1 MNDLSNIKGLG
12 PKTIET
18 LKNININNIEDLVY
32 YYPYRHEIVRLND
45 IKEAKDKD
53 NVVIE
58 CIVDSVPLTRR
69 FRANM
74 TSLTFRAMSNK
85 KMIAVMIFN
94 RAFLKSQ
101 IRPGSI
107 VTVIGKYD
115 ALKNTVIAS
124 DIKFER
130 LQTGSIIPVYHLTT
144 GLTSKAL
151 KKYIDEALT
160 KFDNYIDYVPDY
172 LNERY
177 NLISKKSAV
186 NMIHNPKNEDEVKKA
201 LIKLKY
207 EELFQFMFKINYLK
221 EVNKES
227 KIGYLRNVDP
237 EDVNEFIRSLPFELT
252 ADQDTAIEE
261 IYKDMTSSKRMN
273 RMLQGDVGSGK
284 TIVSVIA
291 AYINYLGK
299 YQTALMAPTEVLA
312 YQHYESIKNIL
323 AGTNIRVDIL
333 SGSMKKKEK
342 DEVVEKL
349 KDGKIDF
356 IIGTHALLS
365 DNVVFKNLGLV
376 ITDEQHRFG
385 VNQRA
390 SLKNKGLLPDVLYM
404 SATPIPRTF
413 ALTIYGDMDISNIKT
428 KPKGRKEIKTI
439 IKSEKELVQVYDM
452 MKREIDN
459 HHQVYIVSPLIED
472 SEVIDLTTVNEI
484 KRNIELYFNKTV
496 KSAILHGKLSKTD
509 KDKIMDDFKNGKIDV
524 LISTTVIEVGIDVKN
539 ATMMIIYDAERF
551 GLATL
556 HQLRGR
562 VGRNEYDCT
571 CILIGD
577 ESCERLKVLCESNDG
592 FYITEKDYEMRGEGD
607 LFGVKQSGDMSFK
620 IANLHED
627 MKILLQARDDS
638 KEFFNQNK
646 DNNFEN
652 YKEYAKIINELTKL
666 DYIKGVIRTGKST

>member
-18 LKNININNIEDLVY
+18 LKNININNMEDLVY

-74 TSLTFRAMSNK
+74 TSLTFRAMSSK

-452 MKREIDN
+452 MKNEIDN

-666 DYIKGVIRTGKST
+666 D

>member
-18 LKNININNIEDLVY
+18 LKNININNMEDLVY

-85 KMIAVMIFN
+85 KMIAIMIFN

-101 IRPGSI
+101 IKPGSI
-107 VTVIGKYD
+107 VTVVGKYD

-130 LQTGSIIPVYHLTT
+130 LQTGSIIPIYHLTT

-186 NMIHNPKNEDEVKKA
+186 NLIHNPKNEDEVKKA

-221 EVNKES
+221 EMNKES

-323 AGTNIRVDIL
+323 MGTDIRIDIL

-349 KDGKIDF
+349 KNGKIDF

-365 DNVVFKNLGLV
+365 DNVIFKNLGLV

-452 MKREIDN
+452 MKSEIDK

-666 DYIKGVIRTGKST
+666 D

>member
-74 TSLTFRAMSNK
+74 TSLTFRAMSSK

-177 NLISKKSAV
+177 NLISKKSTV
-186 NMIHNPKNEDEVKKA
+186 KLINNNKNEEEVKKA

-452 MKREIDN
+452 MKNEIDN

-666 DYIKGVIRTGKST
+666 D

>member
-18 LKNININNIEDLVY
+18 LKNININNMEDLVY

-85 KMIAVMIFN
+85 KMIAIMIFN

-101 IRPGSI
+101 IKPGSI

-144 GLTSKAL
+144 GLTSKTL

-186 NMIHNPKNEDEVKKA
+186 NLIHNPKNEDEVKKA

-221 EVNKES
+221 EMNKES

-252 ADQDTAIEE
+252 ADQDKAIEE

-323 AGTNIRVDIL
+323 MGTDIRIDIL

-349 KDGKIDF
+349 KNGKIDF

-365 DNVVFKNLGLV
+365 DNVIFKNLGLV

-452 MKREIDN
+452 MKNEIDK
-459 HHQVYIVSPLIED
+459 HHQVYIVSPLIEE

-496 KSAILHGKLSKTD
+496 KSAILHGKLSKQD
-509 KDKIMDDFKNGKIDV
+509 KDKIMNEFKEGKIDV

-666 DYIKGVIRTGKST
+666 D

>member
-1 MNDLSNIKGLG
+1 MNNLSAIKGLG

-18 LKNININNIEDLVY
+18 LKNIGVNSINDLVE
-32 YYPYRHEIVRLND
+32 YYPYRHDLIVLDN
-45 IKEAKDKD
+45 IKECVDKQ
-53 NVVIE
+53 NVIIE
-58 CIVDSVPLTRR
+58 CIIDSVPLSRR

-74 TSLTFRAMSNK
+74 TALTFRAMSNK

-94 RAFLKSQ
+94 RAFLKTQ
-101 IRPGSI
+101 LRPGTTI
-107 VTVIGKYD
+107 TVIGKYD

-124 DIKFER
+124 DIKFEKIV
-130 LQTGSIIPVYHLTT
+130 TGSIETVYHLTS
-144 GLTSKAL
+144 GLTSKSL
-151 KKYIDEALT
+151 KKYISEALT
-160 KFDNYIDYVPDY
+160 IFDDYTDYVPDY
-172 LNERY
+172 LNEKY
-177 NLISKKSAV
+177 KFISKKDAIKL
-186 NMIHNPKNEDEVKKA
+186 IHEPQNKEDVKKA
-201 LIKLKY
+201 KLKLKY
-207 EELFQFMFKINYLK
+207 EELFEFMFKINYLK
-221 EVNKES
+221 ELNKDN
-227 KIGYLRNVDP
+227 KIEYIRNVDP
-237 EDVNEFIRSLPFELT
+237 EDVNDFIRSLPFELT
-252 ADQDTAIEE
+252 PDQDKAIED
-261 IYKDMTSSKRMN
+261 IYNDMTSSKRMN

-284 TIVSVIA
+284 TIISVIA
-291 AYINYLGK
+291 AYINHLAK

-312 YQHYESIKNIL
+312 YQHYENIKNIL
-323 AGTNIRVDIL
+323 SGTNMRIDIL
-333 SGSMKKKEK
+333 VGSMKKKEK

-349 KDGKIDF
+349 AKGKIDF
-356 IIGTHALLS
+356 LIGTHALLS
-365 DNVVFKNLGLV
+365 ENVIFKNLGLV

-390 SLKNKGLLPDVLYM
+390 SLKNKGILPDTLYM

-439 IKSEKELVQVYDM
+439 VKSEKELVDVYELL
-452 MKREIDN
+452 KSEIDE
-459 HHQVYIVSPLIED
+459 HHQAYIVSPLIED

-484 KRNIELYFNKTV
+484 KRNIDLYFNKKI
-496 KSAILHGKLSKTD
+496 KSAIMHGKLSKAD
-509 KDKIMDDFKNGKIDV
+509 KDKIMNDFKAGKIDV

-562 VGRNEYDCT
+562 VGRNEFEST

-577 ESCERLKVLCESNDG
+577 KENKRLQVLEESNDG

-607 LFGVKQSGDMSFK
+607 LFGVKQSGDMQFK
-620 IANLHED
+620 IANLHTD

-638 KEFFNQNK
+638 KEFFDKNK

-652 YKEYAKIINELTKL
+652 YKEYAKIINEMTNL
-666 DYIKGVIRTGKST
+666 D

>member
-69 FRANM
+69 FRTNM
-74 TSLTFRAMSNK
+74 TSLTFRAMSSK

-273 RMLQGDVGSGK
+273 RMIQGDVGSGK

-323 AGTNIRVDIL
+323 SGTNIRVDIL

-652 YKEYAKIINELTKL
+652 YEEYAKIINELTKL
-666 DYIKGVIRTGKST
+666 D

>member
-18 LKNININNIEDLVY
+18 LKNININNMEDLVY

-45 IKEAKDKD
+45 IKEVKDKD

-101 IRPGSI
+101 IKPGSI

-284 TIVSVIA
+284 TIASVIA

-666 DYIKGVIRTGKST
+666 D

>member
-74 TSLTFRAMSNK
+74 TSLTFRAMSSK

-172 LNERY
+172 SNERY

-666 DYIKGVIRTGKST
+666 D

>member
-18 LKNININNIEDLVY
+18 LKNININNMEDLVY

-101 IRPGSI
+101 IKPGSI

-144 GLTSKAL
+144 GLTSKVL

-323 AGTNIRVDIL
+323 SGTNIRVDIL

-551 GLATL
+551 GFATL

-666 DYIKGVIRTGKST
+666 D

>member
-18 LKNININNIEDLVY
+18 LKNININNMEDLVY

-74 TSLTFRAMSNK
+74 TSLTFRAMSSK

-323 AGTNIRVDIL
+323 SGTNIRVDIL

-452 MKREIDN
+452 MKNEIDN

-666 DYIKGVIRTGKST
+666 D

>member
-74 TSLTFRAMSNK
+74 TSLTFRAMSSK

-390 SLKNKGLLPDVLYM
+390 SLKNKGLLPDILYM

-452 MKREIDN
+452 MKNEIDN

-509 KDKIMDDFKNGKIDV
+509 KNKIMDDFKNGKIDV

-666 DYIKGVIRTGKST
+666 D

>member
-18 LKNININNIEDLVY
+18 LKNININNMEDLVY

-101 IRPGSI
+101 IKPGSI

-452 MKREIDN
+452 MKNEIDN

-539 ATMMIIYDAERF
+539 ATMIIIYDAERF

-666 DYIKGVIRTGKST
+666 D

>member
-74 TSLTFRAMSNK
+74 TSLTFRAMSSK

-101 IRPGSI
+101 IKPGSI

-571 CILIGD
+571 CILIGN

-666 DYIKGVIRTGKST
+666 D

>member
-18 LKNININNIEDLVY
+18 LKNININNMEDLVY

-74 TSLTFRAMSNK
+74 TSLTFRAMSSK

-186 NMIHNPKNEDEVKKA
+186 NLIHNPKNEDEVKKA

-323 AGTNIRVDIL
+323 SGTNIRVDIL

-342 DEVVEKL
+342 DEVAEKL

-452 MKREIDN
+452 MKNEIDN

-472 SEVIDLTTVNEI
+472 SEVMDLTTVNEI

-666 DYIKGVIRTGKST
+666 D

>member
-18 LKNININNIEDLVY
+18 LKNININNMEDLVY

-101 IRPGSI
+101 IKPGSI

-186 NMIHNPKNEDEVKKA
+186 NLIHNPKNEDEVKKA

-323 AGTNIRVDIL
+323 SGTNIRVDIL

-666 DYIKGVIRTGKST
+666 D

>member
-1 MNDLSNIKGLG
+1 MNDLNAIKGLG

-18 LKNININNIEDLVY
+18 LKNIGIESIKDLVE
-32 YYPYRHEIVRLND
+32 YYPYRHDLIVLDN
-45 IKEAKDKD
+45 IKECVDKQ
-53 NVVIE
+53 NVTIE
-58 CIVDSVPLTRR
+58 CIIDSVPLSRR
-69 FRANM
+69 FRTNM
-74 TSLTFRAMSNK
+74 TALTFRAMSNK

-94 RAFLKSQ
+94 RAFLKTQ
-101 IRPGSI
+101 LRPGTTI
-107 VTVIGKYD
+107 TVIGKYD

-124 DIKFER
+124 DIKFEKIA
-130 LQTGSIIPVYHLTT
+130 TGSIETVYHLTS

-151 KKYIDEALT
+151 KKYISEALNI
-160 KFDNYIDYVPDY
+160 FDDYTDYVPEY
-172 LNERY
+172 LNEKY
-177 NLISKKSAV
+177 NFISKKDAIRL
-186 NMIHNPKNEDEVKKA
+186 IHEPQNKEDVKKA
-201 LIKLKY
+201 QLKLKY
-207 EELFQFMFKINYLK
+207 EELFEFMFKINYLK
-221 EVNKES
+221 ELNKDNKVEY
-227 KIGYLRNVDP
+227 IRNIDP
-237 EDVNEFIRSLPFELT
+237 EDVNTFIRELPFELT
-252 ADQDTAIEE
+252 PDQDKAIED
-261 IYKDMTSSKRMN
+261 IYNDMTSSKRMN

-291 AYINYLGK
+291 AYINHLAK

-312 YQHYESIKNIL
+312 YQHYENIKSIL
-323 AGTNIRVDIL
+323 SGTNMRIDIL
-333 SGSMKKKEK
+333 VGSMKKKEK

-349 KDGKIDF
+349 AKGKIDF

-365 DNVVFKNLGLV
+365 ENVIFKNLGLV

-390 SLKNKGLLPDVLYM
+390 SLKNKGILPDTLYM

-439 IKSEKELVQVYDM
+439 VKSEKELVDVYELL
-452 MKREIDN
+452 KSEIDE
-459 HHQVYIVSPLIED
+459 HHQAYIVSPLIED

-484 KRNIELYFNKTV
+484 KRNIDLYFNKKI
-496 KSAILHGKLSKTD
+496 KSAIMHGKLSKAD
-509 KDKIMDDFKNGKIDV
+509 KDKIMNDFKAGKIDV

-562 VGRNEYDCT
+562 VGRNEFEST

-577 ESCERLKVLCESNDG
+577 KNNKRLQVLEESNDG

-607 LFGVKQSGDMSFK
+607 LFGVKQSGDMEFK
-620 IANLHED
+620 IANLHTD

-638 KEFFNQNK
+638 KEFFDKNK

-652 YKEYAKIINELTKL
+652 YKEYAKIINEMINL
-666 DYIKGVIRTGKST
+666 D

>member
-18 LKNININNIEDLVY
+18 LKNININNMEDLVY

-74 TSLTFRAMSNK
+74 TSLTFRAMSSK

-312 YQHYESIKNIL
+312 NQHYESIKNIL

-452 MKREIDN
+452 MKNEIDN

-666 DYIKGVIRTGKST
+666 D

>member
-12 PKTIET
+12 PKTIEI
-18 LKNININNIEDLVY
+18 LKNININNMEDLVY

-74 TSLTFRAMSNK
+74 TSLTFRAMSSK

-186 NMIHNPKNEDEVKKA
+186 NLIHNPKNEDEVKKA

-323 AGTNIRVDIL
+323 SGTNIRVDIL

-342 DEVVEKL
+342 DEVAEKL

-452 MKREIDN
+452 MKNEIDN

-666 DYIKGVIRTGKST
+666 D

>member
-101 IRPGSI
+101 IKPGSI

-227 KIGYLRNVDP
+227 KIGYLRNIDP

-323 AGTNIRVDIL
+323 SGTNIRVDIL

-666 DYIKGVIRTGKST
+666 D

>member
-74 TSLTFRAMSNK
+74 TSLTFRAMSSK

-101 IRPGSI
+101 IKPGSI

-666 DYIKGVIRTGKST
+666 D

>member
-101 IRPGSI
+101 IKPGSI

-130 LQTGSIIPVYHLTT
+130 LQTGSIIPIYHLTT

-186 NMIHNPKNEDEVKKA
+186 NLIHNPKNEEEVKKA

-452 MKREIDN
+452 MKNEIDN

-666 DYIKGVIRTGKST
+666 D

>member
-18 LKNININNIEDLVY
+18 LKNININNMEDLVY

-452 MKREIDN
+452 MKNEIDN

-666 DYIKGVIRTGKST
+666 D

>member
-101 IRPGSI
+101 IKPGSI

-323 AGTNIRVDIL
+323 SGTNIRVDIL

-390 SLKNKGLLPDVLYM
+390 SLKNKGLLPDILYM

-452 MKREIDN
+452 MKNEIDN
-459 HHQVYIVSPLIED
+459 HHQIYIVSPLIED

-509 KDKIMDDFKNGKIDV
+509 KNKIMDDFKNGKIDV

-666 DYIKGVIRTGKST
+666 D

>member
-130 LQTGSIIPVYHLTT
+130 LQTGSIIPAYHLTT

-666 DYIKGVIRTGKST
+666 D

>member
-74 TSLTFRAMSNK
+74 TSLTFRVMSSK

-101 IRPGSI
+101 IKPGSI

-666 DYIKGVIRTGKST
+666 D

>member
-1 MNDLSNIKGLG
+1 MNDLNAIKGLG
-12 PKTIET
+12 PKTIDT
-18 LKNININNIEDLVY
+18 LKNIGINSISDLVE
-32 YYPYRHEIVRLND
+32 YYPYRHDLIVLDN
-45 IKEAKDKD
+45 IKECVDKQ
-53 NVVIE
+53 NVIIE
-58 CIVDSVPLTRR
+58 CIIDSVPLSRR

-74 TSLTFRAMSNK
+74 TALTFRAMSNK

-94 RAFLKSQ
+94 RTFLKTQ
-101 IRPGSI
+101 LRPGTTI
-107 VTVIGKYD
+107 TVIGKYD

-124 DIKFER
+124 DIKFEKIA
-130 LQTGSIIPVYHLTT
+130 TGSIETVYHLTS
-144 GLTSKAL
+144 GLTSKSL
-151 KKYIDEALT
+151 KKYISEALNIY
-160 KFDNYIDYVPDY
+160 DNYIDYVPEY
-172 LNERY
+172 LNEKY
-177 NLISKKSAV
+177 NFISKKEAIRL
-186 NMIHNPKNEDEVKKA
+186 IHEPQNKEDVKKA
-201 LIKLKY
+201 QLKLKY
-207 EELFQFMFKINYLK
+207 EELFEFMFKINYLK
-221 EVNKES
+221 ELNKDNKVEY
-227 KIGYLRNVDP
+227 IRNIDP
-237 EDVNEFIRSLPFELT
+237 EDVNTFIRELPFELT
-252 ADQDTAIEE
+252 PDQDKAIED
-261 IYKDMTSSKRMN
+261 IYNDMTSSKRMN

-291 AYINYLGK
+291 AYINHLAK

-312 YQHYESIKNIL
+312 YQHYENIKSIL
-323 AGTNIRVDIL
+323 SGTNMRIDIL
-333 SGSMKKKEK
+333 VGSMKKKEK

-349 KDGKIDF
+349 AKGKIDF
-356 IIGTHALLS
+356 LIGTHALLS
-365 DNVVFKNLGLV
+365 ENVIFKNLGLV

-390 SLKNKGLLPDVLYM
+390 SLKNKGILPDTLYM

-439 IKSEKELVQVYDM
+439 VKSEKELVDVYELL
-452 MKREIDN
+452 KKEIDE
-459 HHQVYIVSPLIED
+459 HHQAYIVSPLIED

-484 KRNIELYFNKTV
+484 KRNIDLYFNKKI
-496 KSAILHGKLSKTD
+496 KSAIMHGKLSKTD
-509 KDKIMDDFKNGKIDV
+509 KDKIMNDFKAGKIDV

-562 VGRNEYDCT
+562 VGRNEFESS

-577 ESCERLKVLCESNDG
+577 KENKRLQVLEESNDG

-607 LFGVKQSGDMSFK
+607 LFGVKQSGDMEFK
-620 IANLHED
+620 IANLHTD

-638 KEFFNQNK
+638 KEFFDKNK

-652 YKEYAKIINELTKL
+652 YKEYAKIINEMTNL
-666 DYIKGVIRTGKST
+666 D